1 MKLVIYEGKN
11 VHNFLPI
18 AYLRPTFDLRCGHG
32 YLYEKIIRQHSGLD
46 VAFYCR
52 DYLTD
57 TFAQLAPEGSTVND
71 MSALDDDLLIVN
83 GCLLIGDEKLNGDGP
98 DGICVDGDGD
108 IVCARVK
115 KETAVSLKAENF
127 LDFLDQLVEKLP
139 KKTVD
144 MELAKYQWDVVLKN
158 GKVID
163 SDFEISGRSG
173 IEGSLHEDSS
183 VYGPEDRLY
192 IAKGAEIHPQ
202 VVIDTNHG
210 SVTIEEG
217 AIVFPHSRI
226 EGPCYIGKDTQ
237 ITRGNIREG
246 CSFGPVC
253 RVGGEVEEAVIHAY
267 SNKYHDG
274 FLGHAYVCEWVNLG
288 ALTTN
293 SDLKNDYGSVEVY
306 MQRDDGTFSYVDSGS
321 TKVGSFIGDHTKT
334 SIGVFL
340 NTGFQRGSDDLADV
354 YRRCAAET
362 YPLVCLVP
370 RGSHHRW
377 IRLQEA

>member
-1 MKLVIYEGKN
+1 MG
-11 VHNFLPI
+11 
-18 AYLRPTFDLRCGHG
+18 
-32 YLYEKIIRQHSGLD
+32 
-46 VAFYCR
+46 
-52 DYLTD
+52 
-57 TFAQLAPEGSTVND
+57 TVRTGFVW
-71 MSALDDDLLIVN
+71 M
-83 GCLLIGDEKLNGDGP
+83 
-98 DGICVDGDGD
+98 GDGD

-115 KETAVSLKAENF
+115 KETAGSLKAENF
-127 LDFLDQLVEKLP
+127 HDFLDQLVEKLP

-173 IEGSLHEDSS
+173 IEGSFHEDSS

-340 NTGFQRGSDDLADV
+340 NTGSNVGVMTLLMSTGGVLPKHIPSFAWYLEGAITGGFGYKKLKETAEIVTTRRGRPLTDADRALLDYV
-354 YRRCAAET
+354 YEMTMEERK
-362 YPLVCLVP
+362 
-370 RGSHHRW
+370 
-377 IRLQEA
+377 RLIKKDRKKLLRK